1 MRLGETLDHMHS
13 LVMSLF
19 SCACLKD
26 AIVSVIVG
34 VAIDGAHEYN
44 KTQRVH
50 VWLRRGDVAT

>member
-1 MRLGETLDHMHS
+1 MHS

-44 KTQRVH
+44 KTQRLH